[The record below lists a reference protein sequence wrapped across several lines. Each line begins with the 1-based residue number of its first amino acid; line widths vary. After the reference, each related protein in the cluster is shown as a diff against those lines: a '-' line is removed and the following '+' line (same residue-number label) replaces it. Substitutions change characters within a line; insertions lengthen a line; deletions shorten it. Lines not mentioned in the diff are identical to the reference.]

1 MHRPITSSPF
11 YRKLV
16 DPSHFPFQP
25 SFTFLPAYPRILHSY
40 PQAYISMELTDHL
53 LAEAQCFGYV
63 EAGGI
68 WLRPVLAQPARQ
80 IGLVK
85 ESDESALRY
94 FAQRFEALH
103 TKVDALLAKMDA
115 NENKGSFLMKALHL
129 KEQLLTYDGLGDF
142 DVLHRR
148 LTEAE
153 ESISVTVA
161 RNREKNLATKLG
173 FIQEAEALRDSVEWV
188 SAGEKVKDLRQGW
201 LKTGPVDKVMADELE
216 YRFQTAIQVFFD
228 RRKVFQADK
237 KAMTNR
243 VQIRYRDLIQQAE
256 TFKNSDQFE
265 TTSRQLKQLQQAWR
279 EVNGSLPK
287 KQASELWTRF
297 RAANNHFFERLK
309 VHIATQQAAGAPGAP
324 ASPEELLARKRSLAE
339 RAEALMNT
347 PPQEA
352 INHAKAL
359 QAEWKQ
365 VGTVRGEESDR
376 IWQRFMVAC
385 DKIFELSALEYH
397 LRKRVSGEP
406 ATTSPAERA
415 RFRATT
421 LRELL
426 QDDQQELTVLRDNFD
441 KLSPSAANDAFRLM
455 LQTKIRS
462 FERKIRT
469 KNDLITLFSQQ
480 AQAAG

>member
-1 MHRPITSSPF
+1 
-11 YRKLV
+11 
-16 DPSHFPFQP
+16 
-25 SFTFLPAYPRILHSY
+25 
-40 PQAYISMELTDHL
+40 MEPTDHL
-53 LAEAQCFGYV
+53 LAEAKRYGYV
-63 EAGGI
+63 EAGGV

-85 ESDESALRY
+85 ESDDAALLY
-94 FAQRFEALH
+94 FAHRFAALH
-103 TKVDALLAKMDA
+103 AKVDALLGRMDA
-115 NENKGSFLMKALHL
+115 SENKGSYLMKALHL
-129 KEQLLTYDGLGDF
+129 KALLLIYDGLGDF
-142 DVLHRR
+142 AALHRR

-153 ESISVTVA
+153 EAIAVTVA
-161 RNREKNLATKLG
+161 HNREKNLATKLG
-173 FIQEAEALRDSVEWV
+173 FIHEAEVLRDSVEWI
-188 SAGEKVKDLRQGW
+188 SASEKVKDLRQGW
-201 LKTGPVDKVMADELE
+201 LKTGPVDKALTDDLE
-216 YRFQTAIQVFFD
+216 HRFQTAIQVFFD
-228 RRKVFQADK
+228 RRKSFQADK
-237 KAMTNR
+237 KAMSSR
-243 VQIRYRDLIQQAE
+243 VQTRYRDLIEQAE
-256 TFKNSDQFE
+256 SLKNSDQFE
-265 TTSRQLKQLQQAWR
+265 TTSRQLKLLQQAWR
-279 EVNGSLPK
+279 EVNGTLPK

-309 VHIATQQAAGAPGAP
+309 THIAAQQAGGGAGAP
-324 ASPEELLARKRSLAE
+324 ASPDQLLARKRALAD
-339 RAEALMNT
+339 RAEALMHT

-352 INHAKAL
+352 IHQAKAL

-397 LRKRVSGEP
+397 LRKRVGGEP
-406 ATTSPAERA
+406 AATSPAERA

-426 QDDQQELTVLRDNFD
+426 KDDHQELEVLRDNLD
-441 KLSPSAANDAFRLM
+441 KLSPSTANDAFRQM

-469 KNDLITLFSQQ
+469 KNDLIALFSQQ